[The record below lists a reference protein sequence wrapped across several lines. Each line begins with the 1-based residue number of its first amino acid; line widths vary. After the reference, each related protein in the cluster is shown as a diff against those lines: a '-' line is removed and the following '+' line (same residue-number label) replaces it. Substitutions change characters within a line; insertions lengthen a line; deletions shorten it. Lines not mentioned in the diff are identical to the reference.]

1 MRKHKTVIFLT
12 LGFLVGIC
20 ILLYPSFSAYWNSKT
35 QSRAITD
42 YEAALEYMDQADYDA
57 LFAEAHAY
65 NKALYETNYPL
76 VDYVKVPGYRD
87 TLVITDNAMIGYLK
101 IDRIGV
107 ELPIYHGTSDDVL
120 NRGVGHLEG
129 SSLPVGGINTHS
141 VMSAH
146 RGLPSSKL
154 FTDLDR
160 MEMGD
165 TFQVVV
171 LNQVLTYQVDLIKVI
186 EPDEVSNLEII
197 EGGDYCTLFTC
208 TPYGINT
215 HRLLVRGV
223 RIETIG
229 EKPVLYV
236 SNEAFRIEPLLVTPA
251 VAAPMLLV
259 LLIHLLVKYREPPK
273 NQQQQQAQSEKPQE
287 ETAPGGEE
295 LKKEAPIEAMP
306 PDEEETPREEGPQT
320 EQDGGDESES

>member
-20 ILLYPSFSAYWNSKT
+20 ILLYPAFSDYWNSKT
-35 QSRAITD
+35 QSRAITN
-42 YEAALEYMDQADYDA
+42 YESVLENLDAEAYAAIFDT
-57 LFAEAHAY
+57 AHAY
-65 NKALYETNYPL
+65 NQALYETKYPL
-76 VDYVKVPGYRD
+76 TDYPSVPGYFD
-87 TLVITDNAMIGYLK
+87 TLAVTDNSMIGYLK
-101 IDRIGV
+101 IDRISL

-120 NRGVGHLEG
+120 NKGVGHLQG
-129 SSLPVGGINTHS
+129 SSLPVGGENTHC
-141 VMSAH
+141 VLSAH

-160 MEMGD
+160 VEIGD
-165 TFQVVV
+165 TFQIVV
-171 LNQVLTYQVDLIKVI
+171 LDQVLTYQVDFIKII
-186 EPDEVSNLEII
+186 EPTDVTDLQII

-223 RIETIG
+223 RIETIKG
-229 EKPVLYV
+229 KPIIYV

-251 VAAPMLLV
+251 VAAPMLLA

-273 NQQQQQAQSEKPQE
+273 NKQQ
-287 ETAPGGEE
+287 T
-295 LKKEAPIEAMP
+295 KKEENK
-306 PDEEETPREEGPQT
+306 Q
-320 EQDGGDESES
+320 

>member
-12 LGFLVGIC
+12 LGFVVGIC
-20 ILLYPSFSAYWNSKT
+20 ILLYPTISDYWNSKT
-35 QSRAITD
+35 QTRAIVD
-42 YEAALEYMDQADYDA
+42 YESVLEQMEPEDYTAIFD
-57 LFAEAHAY
+57 EAHRY
-65 NKALYETNYPL
+65 NKLLYETNFPLTDYP
-76 VDYVKVPGYRD
+76 KVPGYYD
-87 TLVITDNAMIGYLK
+87 TLRLNDSDMIGYLK

-129 SSLPVGGINTHS
+129 SSLPVGGESTHS

-160 MEMGD
+160 VEKGD
-165 TFQVVV
+165 TFQIVI
-171 LNQVLTYQVDLIKVI
+171 LDQVLTYQVDFIKVI
-186 EPDEVSNLEII
+186 EPNDISDLQII

-223 RIETIG
+223 RIETIK
-229 EKPVLYV
+229 EKPVIYV
-236 SNEAFRIEPLLVTPA
+236 SNEAFRIEPLVVTPA

-273 NQQQQQAQSEKPQE
+273 NTQQQ
-287 ETAPGGEE
+287 
-295 LKKEAPIEAMP
+295 KKE
-306 PDEEETPREEGPQT
+306 EGGADHGP
-320 EQDGGDESES
+320 

>member
-1 MRKHKTVIFLT
+1 MRRHKTVIFLT

-20 ILLYPSFSAYWNSKT
+20 ILLYPAFSNYWNSKT

-42 YEAALEYMDQADYDA
+42 YESVLEDLKPEDYTAIFDK
-57 LFAEAHAY
+57 AHEY
-65 NKALYETNYPL
+65 NKALYETDFPLTDYPA
-76 VDYVKVPGYRD
+76 VPGYYD
-87 TLVITDNAMIGYLK
+87 TLRITDNDMIGYLK

-120 NRGVGHLEG
+120 GKGVGHLEG
-129 SSLPVGGINTHS
+129 SSLPVGGENTHC

-160 MEMGD
+160 IEKGD
-165 TFQVVV
+165 TFQIII
-171 LNQVLTYQVDLIKVI
+171 LDQVLTYQVDFIKVI
-186 EPDEVSNLEII
+186 EPTDISDLQII

-223 RIETIG
+223 RIETIK
-229 EKPVLYV
+229 EKPVIYV

-273 NQQQQQAQSEKPQE
+273 NTQQK
-287 ETAPGGEE
+287 
-295 LKKEAPIEAMP
+295 KKE
-306 PDEEETPREEGPQT
+306 EGGT
-320 EQDGGDESES
+320 ESEP

>member
-20 ILLYPSFSAYWNSKT
+20 ILLYPAFSDFWNSKT

-42 YEAALEYMDQADYDA
+42 YESVLDNLDENEYSAI
-57 LFAEAHAY
+57 FERAHAY

-76 VDYVKVPGYRD
+76 MDYKNVPGYYD
-87 TLVITDNAMIGYLK
+87 TLRITDNDMIGYLK

-129 SSLPVGGINTHS
+129 SSLPIGGENTHS
-141 VMSAH
+141 IMSAH

-160 MEMGD
+160 MEIGD
-165 TFQVVV
+165 TFQIII
-171 LNQVLTYQVDLIKVI
+171 LDQVLTYQVDFIKVI
-186 EPDEVSNLEII
+186 EPNDVSDLQII

-223 RIETIG
+223 RIETIK
-229 EKPVLYV
+229 EKPIIYV

-251 VAAPMLLV
+251 VAAPMLFV

-273 NQQQQQAQSEKPQE
+273 NTQQKEK
-287 ETAPGGEE
+287 
-295 LKKEAPIEAMP
+295 
-306 PDEEETPREEGPQT
+306 EEGGT
-320 EQDGGDESES
+320 EHAP

>member
-20 ILLYPSFSAYWNSKT
+20 ILLYPTISDYWNSKT

-42 YEAALEYMDQADYDA
+42 YESVLENINEEEY
-57 LFAEAHAY
+57 AEILERAHDY
-65 NKALYETNYPL
+65 NKALYETDYPL
-76 VDYVKVPGYRD
+76 LDYKQVSGYQN
-87 TLVITDNAMIGYLK
+87 TLNVTGNDMIGYLK
-101 IDRIGV
+101 IDCIGI

-120 NRGVGHLEG
+120 NKGVGHLEG
-129 SSLPVGGINTHS
+129 SSLPVGGENTHA

-160 MEMGD
+160 VELGD
-165 TFQVVV
+165 TFQIIV
-171 LNQVLTYQVDLIKVI
+171 LDEVLTYQVDSIKTI
-186 EPDEVSNLEII
+186 EPNDISNMQII

-223 RIETIG
+223 RIETVY
-229 EKPVLYV
+229 EKPAIYI

-273 NQQQQQAQSEKPQE
+273 TAQPNK
-287 ETAPGGEE
+287 T
-295 LKKEAPIEAMP
+295 
-306 PDEEETPREEGPQT
+306 EEG
-320 EQDGGDESES
+320 DAKSEP

>member
-20 ILLYPSFSAYWNSKT
+20 ILLYPAFSDFWNSKA

-42 YEAALEYMDQADYDA
+42 YESVLDNLDENEYSAI
-57 LFAEAHAY
+57 FERAHAY

-76 VDYVKVPGYRD
+76 MDYKNVSGYYD
-87 TLVITDNAMIGYLK
+87 TLRITDNDMIGYLK

-129 SSLPVGGINTHS
+129 SSLPIGGENTHS
-141 VMSAH
+141 IMSAH

-160 MEMGD
+160 MEIGD
-165 TFQVVV
+165 TFQIII
-171 LNQVLTYQVDLIKVI
+171 LDQILTYQVDFIKVI
-186 EPDEVSNLEII
+186 EPTDVSDLQII

-223 RIETIG
+223 RIETIK
-229 EKPVLYV
+229 EKPIIYV

-273 NQQQQQAQSEKPQE
+273 TVQQK
-287 ETAPGGEE
+287 
-295 LKKEAPIEAMP
+295 KKE
-306 PDEEETPREEGPQT
+306 EGGT
-320 EQDGGDESES
+320 GSES

>member
-1 MRKHKTVIFLT
+1 MRRHKTVIFLT

-20 ILLYPSFSAYWNSKT
+20 ILLYPAFSDFWNSKT
-35 QSRAITD
+35 QSRAITNYESVLGNLKPED
-42 YEAALEYMDQADYDA
+42 YTAIFEN
-57 LFAEAHAY
+57 AHNY
-65 NKALYETNYPL
+65 NKALYETEYPMM
-76 VDYVKVPGYRD
+76 DYINVPGYYDALR
-87 TLVITDNAMIGYLK
+87 ITDNDMIGYLK
-101 IDRIGV
+101 IERIGV

-120 NRGVGHLEG
+120 NKGVGHLEG
-129 SSLPVGGINTHS
+129 SSLPVGGENTHS

-160 MEMGD
+160 LEKGD
-165 TFQVVV
+165 TFQIVV
-171 LNQVLTYQVDLIKVI
+171 LNQVLTYQVDQIKVI
-186 EPDEVSNLEII
+186 TPTAIEDLQII

-223 RIETIG
+223 RIETIK

-236 SNEAFRIEPLLVTPA
+236 SNEAFLIEPLLVTPA
-251 VAAPMLLV
+251 VAAPMLFV

-273 NQQQQQAQSEKPQE
+273 NTQQK
-287 ETAPGGEE
+287 
-295 LKKEAPIEAMP
+295 KKE
-306 PDEEETPREEGPQT
+306 EECK
-320 EQDGGDESES
+320 

>member
-12 LGFLVGIC
+12 IGFLVGIC
-20 ILLYPSFSAYWNSKT
+20 VLLYPAFSDFWNSKT

-42 YEAALEYMDQADYDA
+42 YESVLDNLDKNDYSA
-57 LFAEAHAY
+57 IFERAHAY

-76 VDYVKVPGYRD
+76 IDYKNVPGYYDALR
-87 TLVITDNAMIGYLK
+87 ITDNDMIGYLK

-129 SSLPVGGINTHS
+129 SSLPIGGENTHS
-141 VMSAH
+141 IMSAH

-160 MEMGD
+160 VEKGD
-165 TFQVVV
+165 TFQIII
-171 LNQVLTYQVDLIKVI
+171 LDQVLTYQVDYIKVI
-186 EPDEVSNLEII
+186 EPTDVSDLQII
-197 EGGDYCTLFTC
+197 EGGDHCTLFTC

-223 RIETIG
+223 RIETIE
-229 EKPVLYV
+229 EKPIIYV

-251 VAAPMLLV
+251 VATPMLFV

-273 NQQQQQAQSEKPQE
+273 NTQQK
-287 ETAPGGEE
+287 
-295 LKKEAPIEAMP
+295 KKEEGGTEHAP
-306 PDEEETPREEGPQT
+306 
-320 EQDGGDESES
+320 

>member
-20 ILLYPSFSAYWNSKT
+20 ILLYPTLSDYWNSKT
-35 QSRAITD
+35 QSRAVTE
-42 YEAALEYMDQADYDA
+42 YESVLENMDEDTYKAI
-57 LFAEAHAY
+57 FENAHAY

-76 VDYVKVPGYRD
+76 IDYKNVPGYYE
-87 TLVITDNAMIGYLK
+87 TLSVTDNDMIGYLK

-107 ELPIYHGTSDDVL
+107 ELPIYHGTSDAVL
-120 NRGVGHLEG
+120 NKGVGHLEG
-129 SSLPVGGINTHS
+129 SSLPVGGENTHCI
-141 VMSAH
+141 MSAH

-160 MEMGD
+160 VELGD
-165 TFQVVV
+165 TFQIVV
-171 LNQVLTYQVDLIKVI
+171 LDQVLTYQVDFIKTI
-186 EPDEVSNLEII
+186 EPNDVSNMQII

-215 HRLLVRGV
+215 HRLVVRGI
-223 RIETIG
+223 RIETIK
-229 EKPVLYV
+229 EKPIIYV

-259 LLIHLLVKYREPPK
+259 LLIHLLVKYR
-273 NQQQQQAQSEKPQE
+273 APQE
-287 ETAPGGEE
+287 NTKNT
-295 LKKEAPIEAMP
+295 KKE
-306 PDEEETPREEGPQT
+306 EGGA
-320 EQDGGDESES
+320 ENES